1 VLSSG
6 AISDASEPRH
16 GGSGGPSDSS
26 SRSRSPQSPQF
37 RSHAQSPRA
46 LAGERRAERP
56 PQLSGWEQPAGA
68 GHQLG
73 IDVDVDTDSDSDVD
87 VDVDPLTHPQPL

>member
-1 VLSSG
+1 MLSSG

-46 LAGERRAERP
+46 LAGDRAERP
-56 PQLSGWEQPAGA
+56 PRLSGWEQPAGA
-68 GHQLG
+68 DHQLG
-73 IDVDVDTDSDSDVD
+73 VDVDVDVDTDSDSDGE
-87 VDVDPLTHPQPL
+87 PQTHPQPL